1 MPNVTTG
8 SRMGG
13 LMVYLAGD
21 GRANEHTDQHL
32 VAGTASIM
40 AMHGDGELD
49 RAAALAIAHD
59 LDLPKDFYGVE
70 VMRSVQVRDPETGER
85 VVDPATGKPATEKV
99 AADVWH
105 CSLSLSAEEGQLDDE
120 KWGAIATDFVRR
132 MGYAGEDIGKAD
144 CRWVAVRH
152 GLSKNGNDHIHIA
165 VSLVR
170 EDGTKAHVPYDKR
183 RSQQVSR
190 ELERDYGLRP
200 LHDTERSV
208 AQRGE
213 LPGERAAAA
222 SRGAEEVD
230 AKRLERT
237 IRAAAGAS
245 QDEAEFVRR
254 VRRDGVLIRPR
265 FAAGRDDVV
274 AGYSVALR
282 PAKDQPV
289 VWHGGG
295 RLARDLTLPELRKGW
310 PDHPER
316 ATEAA
321 AEWRATAK
329 NPWRYKP
336 VSPGREESEMRPEFF
351 KMYADD
357 MVRMHEYIA
366 KLDPNDHASWAH
378 VARDTSAAYAAWSRR
393 LESTP
398 GPLADA
404 SRTLARSAQLRASE
418 SKPRPS
424 QMPSMVNI
432 TALIL
437 AQARK
442 GENAA
447 AEALLFKQ
455 LARTTLAIGEAAAAS
470 RDARLAQETA
480 TVMRNRLMQVRD
492 GYTAQI
498 RANDVAALSPEE
510 RAVKQRAEWASAK
523 GSPVPTKL
531 TRAETP
537 AVDVPTTRTP
547 VTPKRDDHE
556 R

>member
-1 MPNVTTG
+1 MPNITTG

-40 AMHGDGELD
+40 AMHGDSELD
-49 RAAALAIAHD
+49 AAAALAIAHD
-59 LDLPKDFYGVE
+59 LDRPKDFYGVE

-85 VVDPATGKPATEKV
+85 VIDPTTGKPATEKV

-105 CSLSLSAEEGQLDDE
+105 CSLSLKAEEGQLDDA
-120 KWGAIATDFVRR
+120 KWGEIATDFVQR
-132 MGYAGEDIGKAD
+132 MGYAGEGIGKAD

-190 ELERDYGLRP
+190 EIERDYGLRP
-200 LHDTERSV
+200 LHDSERSV

-213 LPGERAAAA
+213 RPGEREAA
-222 SRGAEEVD
+222 SRRGAAEVD

-237 IRAAAGAS
+237 VRAAAGAS

-254 VRRDGVLIRPR
+254 MRRDGVLIRPR

-282 PAKDQPV
+282 PEKGQPV

-329 NPWRYKP
+329 NPWAYKP
-336 VSPGREESEMRPEFF
+336 VTPGREESEMSPALFQ
-351 KMYADD
+351 MYSDD
-357 MVRMHEYIA
+357 MVRLHEYIA
-366 KLDPNDHASWAH
+366 KVDPNDHATWAH

-393 LESTP
+393 LEPTP

-404 SRTLARSAQLRASE
+404 ARTLARSSQLRASQ
-418 SKPRPS
+418 STPRPS
-424 QMPSMVNI
+424 QMPSMVNT

-442 GENAA
+442 GKNAA
-447 AEALLFKQ
+447 AEAMLFRQ
-455 LARTTLAIGEAAAAS
+455 LVQTTVAIGKAARAS
-470 RDARLAQETA
+470 GDARVANETA
-480 TVMRNRLMQVRD
+480 TVIRDRLTQVRD
-492 GYTAQI
+492 GYTAQV
-498 RANDVAALSPEE
+498 RANDVAALPAAD
-510 RAVKQRAEWASAK
+510 RAVMQRAALANGM

-531 TRAETP
+531 TRADKP
-537 AVDVPTTRTP
+537 SVDVPTTRKP
-547 VTPKRDDHE
+547 AAPERDGHE

>member
-1 MPNVTTG
+1 MPNVVHG

-40 AMHGDGELD
+40 AMHGDSELD

-59 LDLPKDFYGVE
+59 LDLPKEVFGVE
-70 VMRSVQVRDPETGER
+70 VKRSVDVRDPETGEPLI
-85 VVDPATGKPATEKV
+85 DPATGKKMSEKIK
-99 AADVWH
+99 ADVWH
-105 CSLSLSAEEGQLDDE
+105 CSLSLSPEEGQLDDA
-120 KWGAIATDFVRR
+120 KWGEIATDFVRR
-132 MGYAGEDIGKAD
+132 MGYAGDGIGKAD

-152 GLSKNGNDHIHIA
+152 GLSKGGNDHIHIA

-183 RSQQVSR
+183 RSQEVSR

-200 LHDTERSV
+200 LHEAQRAV

-213 LPGERAAAA
+213 RPGEREAAAR
-222 SRGAEEVD
+222 RGADEVD

-237 IRAAAGAS
+237 VRAAAGAS
-245 QDEAEFVRR
+245 QDEGEFVRR

-265 FAAGRDDVV
+265 YAAGRDDVV

-282 PAKDQPV
+282 PEKGQPV

-310 PDHPER
+310 PDSPET
-316 ATEAA
+316 ATTAV
-321 AEWRATAK
+321 AEWQATAK
-329 NPWRYKP
+329 NPWQYKP
-336 VSPGREESEMRPEFF
+336 AAPGREEAEMRPEMFE
-351 KMYADD
+351 MYAKD
-357 MVRMHEYIA
+357 MTRLHDYIA
-366 KLDPNDHASWAH
+366 RLDPNDHASWAH
-378 VARDTSAAYAAWSRR
+378 VAKDTAGAYAAWSRR
-393 LESTP
+393 LEPTP

-404 SRTLARSAQLRASE
+404 ARTLARASQIRAYE
-418 SKPRPS
+418 SKPRPP
-424 QMPSMVNI
+424 QMPSMTGT

-442 GENAA
+442 GKNAA
-447 AEALLFKQ
+447 AEAMLLRQ
-455 LARTTLAIGEAAAAS
+455 LSQTSLHVYRAMKATGDARTAQATADVMKQRLTII
-470 RDARLAQETA
+470 RDS
-480 TVMRNRLMQVRD
+480 
-492 GYTAQI
+492 YTAQI
-498 RANDVAALSPEE
+498 DRNAFTALPVATRQAI
-510 RAVKQRAEWASAK
+510 QRQQIATGI
-523 GSPVPTKL
+523 GSPVPNKL
-531 TRAETP
+531 AP
-537 AVDVPTTRTP
+537 AAKPVDVPTTRAP
-547 VTPKRDDHE
+547 SAPERDGTE

>member
-1 MPNVTTG
+1 MPHIERG

-13 LMVYLAGD
+13 LMSYLQGE
-21 GRANEHTDQHL
+21 GRANEHTDPHL
-32 VAGTASIM
+32 VAGSAPIM
-40 AMHGDGELD
+40 AMHGYDVLD
-49 RAAALAIAHD
+49 RAAALVIAAD
-59 LDLPKDFYGVE
+59 LDEPKNVFGTE
-70 VMRSVQVRDPETGER
+70 ITRTEKSVDSETGETSTRR
-85 VVDPATGKPATEKV
+85 VD
-99 AADVWH
+99 ADVWH
-105 CSLSLSAEEGQLDDE
+105 ASLSIAAREGELSDE
-120 KWGAIATDFVRR
+120 KWAEIATQFVER
-132 MGYAGEDIGKAD
+132 MGFAGDELGKAD

-152 GLSKNGNDHIHIA
+152 GLSKNGNDHVHIA

-170 EDGTKAHVPYDKR
+170 EDGTKASTHMDFPRAQTICRD
-183 RSQQVSR
+183 
-190 ELERDYGLRP
+190 LEREHGLEQ

-213 LPGERAAAA
+213 RPGERESAVK
-222 SRGAEEVD
+222 RGASEVD

-237 IRAAAGAS
+237 VRAAAGAS

-282 PAKDQPV
+282 PEKGQQV

-329 NPWRYKP
+329 NPWQYKP

-351 KMYADD
+351 EMYADD
-357 MVRMHEYIA
+357 MVRLHEYIA

-393 LESTP
+393 LETTP

-404 SRTLARSAQLRASE
+404 SRTLARAAQLRASE
-418 SKPRPS
+418 STPRPV
-424 QMPSMVNI
+424 QMPSMTNT

-442 GENAA
+442 GKNAA
-447 AEALLFKQ
+447 AEALLLRQ
-455 LARTTLAIGEAAAAS
+455 LSQASLSIVKAADAS
-470 RDARLAQETA
+470 RDARLAQQ
-480 TVMRNRLMQVRD
+480 TVTMMKTQLTQVRD
-492 GYTAQI
+492 SYTAQI
-498 RANDVAALSPEE
+498 RTNDVAALSPEE
-510 RAVKQRAEWASAK
+510 RAVKQRASYANAK
-523 GSPVPTKL
+523 GSPVPPKL
-531 TRAETP
+531 TP
-537 AVDVPTTRTP
+537 AAKPTVDVPTTRTP
-547 VTPKRDDHE
+547 ATPKRDDHE